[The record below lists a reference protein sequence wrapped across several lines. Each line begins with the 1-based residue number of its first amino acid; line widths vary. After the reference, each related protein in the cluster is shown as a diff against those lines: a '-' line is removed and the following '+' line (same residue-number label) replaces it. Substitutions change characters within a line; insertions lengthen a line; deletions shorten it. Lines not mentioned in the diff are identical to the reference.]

1 MFHQFFPLAQVKRSV
16 IISSK
21 PGIYELSH
29 ELPNNFKTSWNYT
42 LVPSL
47 PPKNKTL
54 SILAKEYLKTEIE
67 LFP

>member
-1 MFHQFFPLAQVKRSV
+1 MFHQFFPSPQVKGSV
-16 IISSK
+16 IISSN
-21 PGIYELSH
+21 PGIYELPH
-29 ELPNNFKTSWNYT
+29 ELPNNFKTLWNYT

-47 PPKNKTL
+47 TPKNKIL